1 MVLCFAASLLHT
13 LSDKTLS
20 IFSIK
25 NLIWWVLLQQVSSSL
40 SYPCISIGN
49 HLRLRRLLR
58 RHPARNHARCGMCR
72 NWSTFRLR
80 CRHSH
85 DLMHVPHQRNK
96 QRAINSL
103 LIKRNN
109 AISIFKCLHSHILL
123 IKLFQGCTAHFLSI
137 FLRASLL
144 LYSML
149 VPKFINYKLK
159 FFASSRFYYCAF
171 FTCWRIIC
179 RLGSCPLSCRD
190 NFT

>member
-20 IFSIK
+20 FLLIK
-25 NLIWWVLLQQVSSSL
+25 NLIWLVLLQQVSSSL
-40 SYPCISIGN
+40 SYPRISIGN
-49 HLRLRRLLR
+49 HLRRRCFLQ

-72 NWSTFRLR
+72 IWSTIRSR
-80 CRHSH
+80 CRRSH
-85 DLMHVPHQRNK
+85 DLMHVSHQRYK
-96 QRAINSL
+96 QWAINSL

-109 AISIFKCLHSHILL
+109 AVSIFKCLNLHILL
-123 IKLFQGCTAHFLSI
+123 IQLFQGCTAHFLSI
-137 FLRASLL
+137 FLRARIL

-159 FFASSRFYYCAF
+159 FFAFSRFYYFAF
-171 FTCWRIIC
+171 FTCWRIIR
-179 RLGSCPLSCRD
+179 RLGSCSLSCRD